1 MYERLIFAT
10 EVERAATRQLIH
22 DNFPSAICV
31 DMPDNLAE
39 DFLLD
44 VNIEVEKCIFFRWA
58 SATLGPSRLVL
69 YSCYNM
75 SIELFDPPAWMVVE
89 LRRLLTS

>member
-10 EVERAATRQLIH
+10 ELERAATRQLIRGI
-22 DNFPSAICV
+22 FPLAVCIDV
-31 DMPDNLAE
+31 PDNIAE

-58 SATLGPSRLVL
+58 SATQGPSCLIL

-75 SIELFDPPAWMVVE
+75 SIELFDPPPWMIVE
-89 LRRLLTS
+89 IRRLLST